1 MNSLCVFCV
10 LRIYL
15 DTAAL
20 LDAIKMIES
29 LVITTANPAV
39 DSADFCQPVS
49 GPALWLSSSNMPTRA
64 EKGTGCIWSPHI
76 YTAWQRI
83 QTGLQQIL

>member
-1 MNSLCVFCV
+1 MNSLCVFGV

-20 LDAIKMIES
+20 PDAIKMIDS

-39 DSADFCQPVS
+39 NLFCQPVS
-49 GPALWLSSSNMPTRA
+49 GPALRLSSSNMPT
-64 EKGTGCIWSPHI
+64 
-76 YTAWQRI
+76 
-83 QTGLQQIL
+83 